1 VAESAERAEVEA
13 VWGPVP
19 PEPGRD
25 WRGILEAA
33 ARREL
38 DVLFLV
44 GVDPLRDHP
53 DAALAR
59 RALENVRVKVVVDPR
74 LDPALEPF
82 ADCVLPAVPFV
93 EKDGH
98 FTDWEGRAQRVR
110 PAREPLGLARPDWE
124 IFAGL
129 AAACGG
135 DLGFDTL
142 EELREEAGPLLAPRE
157 APEPPFE
164 APAAARPE
172 PGDGLRLFTYPLLVD
187 EGRLVH
193 DAPELKAAL
202 AEDAFVEVHP
212 ADAARL
218 GLEDGG
224 RAVVRTAAGRAEL
237 AVRVTPHVSEGAAFV
252 PFNSRGLRANALL
265 SGAFWVPAALE
276 PAGQPEAAARVGG
289 GGEG

>member
-1 VAESAERAEVEA
+1 
-13 VWGPVP
+13 
-19 PEPGRD
+19 
-25 WRGILEAA
+25 
-33 ARREL
+33 RREL

-44 GVDPLRDHP
+44 GVDPLRDLP
-53 DAALAR
+53 DGALAR
-59 RALENVRVKVVVDPR
+59 RALENAPLRVVVDPR

-82 ADCVLPAVPFV
+82 ADCVLPAAPFV

-98 FTDWEGRAQRVR
+98 LTDWEGRSQPVR
-110 PAREPLGLARPDWE
+110 AARGPLGLARPDWE

-142 EELREEAGPLLAPRE
+142 EELREEAAPLLAPRE
-157 APEPPFE
+157 PPGPPAGAPPP
-164 APAAARPE
+164 ARPE
-172 PGDGLRLFTYPLLVD
+172 PGEGLALFTYPLLVD
-187 EGRLVH
+187 EGRLLD
-193 DAPELKAAL
+193 DAAELKAAL
-202 AEDAFVEVHP
+202 AEEAFVEVNP

-237 AVRVTPHVSEGAAFV
+237 PVRVTPHVAEGAAFV
-252 PFNSRGLRANALL
+252 PFNSRGLRASALL
-265 SGAFWVPAALE
+265 SGSFTVPAAVE
-276 PAGQPEAAARVGG
+276 PVGGPVPAAAG